1 MVDSINKWN
10 TPIIWDWNKLI
21 TRDEETISNI
31 DKIVNWKVELQIPH
45 FIIASDNQIII
56 NLELIN
62 SREELLTFFDEI
74 FKEHYFEDLNY
85 HEFSELIFN
94 FYSYK
99 EKNKQI
105 ILCRWIKEFDNDRKS
120 KYQKPSFNWIKSAE
134 YTFSTLYEKKI
145 INWKEVEVEVELSI
159 DEFIAAMWSYWLKFW
174 LKIDEIKK
182 AFIEKQTSRL
192 KIAEYEDYIEWID
205 SKFLSL
211 VNLWID
217 NELKTNSDWTINLQE
232 YKRVFPQISAET
244 KIYQKIEKT
253 PWINWMDIE
262 WNIIIAP
269 QVKDLDIRELLE
281 ESDSWLKILDENWF
295 QFIVSEVDWYIV
307 PLQWNYDSKKFA
319 EDENNLVQVKISQ
332 IKNKLKLTKELSL
345 WVIWPDTW
353 KIKTFWKVKA
363 KWVISTYSIEAWDI
377 EIVWEVNWNLY
388 ATRNVIV
395 KWNITWW
402 KHSKTVKNWVK
413 TISDWEIISKEWN
426 IAIIWNVFFKSL
438 IKALKWNISLLDIE
452 ESIVIWKNIKVKNA
466 RKTIFIWDNI
476 TIEWT
481 SSDCLYII
489 TKSINAQ
496 TFNATENNENI
507 IFVCEPY
514 SYKEDEKK
522 IEDQINSLSQ
532 KISEIQKIINQITT
546 ENEQI
551 LNDKKFTWYQSYKT
565 KLEQDQNLVPE
576 NIKKLLVENEKW
588 YNEQLEKLRI
598 NNSKIKKINPALDE
612 LKKWLEELKN
622 QQISIIN
629 NKLNNSSPFINVKI
643 NRWLIK
649 MFLLRLN
656 KYNITDFTEEDL
668 LKLLDIKNLLE
679 KKYFQYE
686 SVEATWSSNIAW
698 KYS

>member
-1 MVDSINKWN
+1 MN
-10 TPIIWDWNKLI
+10 I
-21 TRDEETISNI
+21 TEYI
-31 DKIVNWKVELQIPH
+31 K
-45 FIIASDNQIII
+45 
-56 NLELIN
+56 
-62 SREELLTFFDEI
+62 
-74 FKEHYFEDLNY
+74 
-85 HEFSELIFN
+85 
-94 FYSYK
+94 
-99 EKNKQI
+99 
-105 ILCRWIKEFDNDRKS
+105 KEFGVMPDKR
-120 KYQKPSFNWIKSAE
+120 Q
-134 YTFSTLYEKKI
+134 
-145 INWKEVEVEVELSI
+145 
-159 DEFIAAMWSYWLKFW
+159 
-174 LKIDEIKK
+174 IDEIKK
-182 AFIEKQTSRL
+182 AFIEKQTSRV

-232 YKRVFPQISAET
+232 YKRVFPQIRAET

-438 IKALKWNISLLDIE
+438 MVSSYLMLIIICFSISL
-452 ESIVIWKNIKVKNA
+452 SG
-466 RKTIFIWDNI
+466 
-476 TIEWT
+476 
-481 SSDCLYII
+481 Y
-489 TKSINAQ
+489 
-496 TFNATENNENI
+496 
-507 IFVCEPY
+507 
-514 SYKEDEKK
+514 
-522 IEDQINSLSQ
+522 
-532 KISEIQKIINQITT
+532 
-546 ENEQI
+546 QI
-551 LNDKKFTWYQSYKT
+551 LKSETS
-565 KLEQDQNLVPE
+565 
-576 NIKKLLVENEKW
+576 
-588 YNEQLEKLRI
+588 
-598 NNSKIKKINPALDE
+598 
-612 LKKWLEELKN
+612 
-622 QQISIIN
+622 
-629 NKLNNSSPFINVKI
+629 
-643 NRWLIK
+643 
-649 MFLLRLN
+649 FL
-656 KYNITDFTEEDL
+656 
-668 LKLLDIKNLLE
+668 
-679 KKYFQYE
+679 QY
-686 SVEATWSSNIAW
+686 TL
-698 KYS
+698 